1 MPSRLFAALAAGPV
15 FAAALLSGCGADG
28 SSGGEPTVTA
38 APSDSAAPESGA
50 SGLPTAQT
58 STPTVP
64 AAGDV
69 DPAMYRDRDFGYF
82 FSTPSH
88 RFTCGISLTNT
99 TTPAAGCQGATT
111 PVPPRPASCGPG
123 PGWGHGMQ
131 VNDAGATSFLC
142 TGGVIFGFSSG
153 RTPTLDYGHSLTAAG
168 FRCTVQTTGITCTQL
183 ASGHGFMIAA
193 ETNRRF

>member
-1 MPSRLFAALAAGPV
+1 MSTRFFAALAVGPV
-15 FAAALLSGCGADG
+15 FAATLLSSCGGGG
-28 SSGGEPTVTA
+28 SDGGETTVTVT
-38 APSDSAAPESGA
+38 PSSSASPGSDA

-58 STPTVP
+58 ITPTVP

-69 DPAMYRDRDFGYF
+69 DPATYRDRNFGYF
-82 FSTPSH
+82 FSTPSNK
-88 RFTCGISLTNT
+88 FTCGISLKNT
-99 TTPAAGCQGATT
+99 TTPAAGCQGTT
-111 PVPPRPASCGPG
+111 APVPPRPASCGPG

-142 TGGVIFGFSSG
+142 TGGLIFGFSSG
-153 RTPTLDYGHSLTAAG
+153 RTPTLEYGHSLTAAG

-193 ETNRRF
+193 ETNRQF